1 MPRIFGDGRI
11 ADRVLPMRPCPDLR
25 RDILPLAAGREHL
38 GKLRRHME
46 TVVPGAALCRV
57 HVLGARQKA
66 IDQDKLRQQVRP
78 GMRKHIGSLAAHVM
92 PGDTDLAHAEMLDQ
106 RGDIRGDGFL
116 VVAVRRPFV
125 RSGRLLED
133 RERQP

>member
-1 MPRIFGDGRI
+1 MVASLI
-11 ADRVLPMRPCPDLR
+11 ASFRCDHVLICAA
-25 RDILPLAAGREHL
+25 IYSPLAAGREHL

-92 PGDTDLAHAEMLDQ
+92 PGDTNLAHAEMLDQ

-125 RSGRLLED
+125 RSGRLRED